1 MPFSSKAQQKYLFA
15 KHPKIAEEFA
25 KKTPSI
31 KALPERV
38 HPAAKTAAKHW
49 KKLHGGSH

>member
-1 MPFSSKAQQKYLFA
+1 MPFKSKKQAAYLFSQ
-15 KHPKIAEEFA
+15 HPKIAEEFA

-38 HPAAKTAAKHW
+38 HPAAKTAAAHW
-49 KKLHGGSH
+49 KKLHGTK